1 MDPNYPTAARTP
13 PDGASTIVD
22 PVVNKASVGSGK
34 AASRLPD
41 TASQKRSISIL
52 TPTRHTVR
60 MPAIAAVVVDSR
72 WEAGISSP
80 IKLHTRAT
88 SKASLAGITP
98 AACPARQAASS
109 RMRG

>member
-13 PDGASTIVD
+13 PDGASNSVD
-22 PVVNKASVGSGK
+22 PVVNRASVGSGK

-41 TASQKRSISIL
+41 TAFHQHPH
-52 TPTRHTVR
+52 PTRHTVR